1 MVVELQAREVIRTQ
15 CGRLHDRLGHGIEH
29 ELAQLLHAALR
40 PKKQIETAFEHL
52 LLWNV
57 ARDRIA
63 VLIALAG
70 QEQRFKLAV
79 KALARHESRLPE
91 RHGEYRSE
99 RDRRAYHGGIHAC
112 SEPTKRTRAV
122 TITSRPRARNRAI
135 S

>member
-1 MVVELQAREVIRTQ
+1 MVVELQAREILRTHR
-15 CGRLHDRLGHGIEH
+15 GRLHDCLSHAVEH

-40 PKKQIETAFEHL
+40 PTKQIETAYEHL

-57 ARDRIA
+57 ARHGIA
-63 VLIALAG
+63 VLIALAS

-79 KALARHESRLPE
+79 EALARHESRLPE

-112 SEPTKRTRAV
+112 SEPTKRTRTV
-122 TITSRPRARNRAI
+122 
-135 S
+135 